1 MYYFLPMFFENFRNT
16 CLKHCKLDP
25 AYYYTSPEL
34 VWDACLKETK
44 QELPLLRDYDML
56 MMFEQGIIGR
66 ITHISKKLITNI

>member
-25 AYYYTSPEL
+25 AYYYRSPEL
-34 VWDACLKETK
+34 AWDACLKETK

-66 ITHISKKLITNI
+66 VTHISKKLFK